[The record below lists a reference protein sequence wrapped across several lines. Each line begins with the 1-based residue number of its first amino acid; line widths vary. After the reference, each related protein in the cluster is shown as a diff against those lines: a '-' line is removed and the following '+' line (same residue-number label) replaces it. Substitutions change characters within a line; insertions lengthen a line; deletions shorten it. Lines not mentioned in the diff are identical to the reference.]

1 MLFIVDICA
10 ETNTEKYT
18 PLHFAAR
25 FYPHNIYEDV
35 GYGTAAEQTDAPTD
49 SGRVNRSLSHQK
61 TCEET
66 MSYIIEQSN
75 VDVSQCIINFVHII
89 NITSI

>member
-1 MLFIVDICA
+1 MPFIVDICA
-10 ETNTEKYT
+10 ETNTERDT

-25 FYPHNIYEDV
+25 FSPHNIYEDV
-35 GYGTAAEQTDAPTD
+35 GYDTAAEQTDAPTGG
-49 SGRVNRSLSHQK
+49 SVNRSLSHQM

-66 MSYIIEQSN
+66 MGYIMKQGN

-89 NITSI
+89 NY